1 MAQIPQINNPITSK
15 NYNYSPRQQQDE
27 NTEPFDIVKLTGV
40 GGAGVNSDSASK
52 SRLEMG
58 NRELIPLQV
67 QVAKDPTLAVEML
80 KDLLNVEILN
90 QALVT
95 GHTELY
101 GSLQDL
107 AKALYVTPEE
117 LVEEIQNQEQQN
129 TMFSGHEFYDVL
141 REVAQTTS
149 DPNTKELIGNL
160 LKSINFAQNKEE
172 ILGAL
177 RANLKFLS
185 EYYSPNEKL
194 SARLFDLSQK
204 WGADDADKFFEALKA
219 ETLAIL
225 KDVSGSLLNDDKTQM
240 LIPLI
245 THNLSRYNNNPYMCK
260 EFFNLLLTQISSGTL
275 RESLKNSFNRLYSAI
290 FDKKP
295 MQDPST
301 MEDIAKM
308 GEQISDNNYTTNP
321 LKNQPLSDNSEE
333 KNLFFN
339 GINEEI
345 QQNSKIL
352 SENIGENAI
361 LSKKPFPIFDEDGNQ
376 IGFQDPNT
384 NRILD
389 ENGNYIPF
397 TPEQPVFDAEGKQLG
412 NFAASEKE
420 PFPIFDEEGNQIG
433 FQDPNINRILDE
445 DGNPIPFTPEQP
457 VFDAEG
463 RQIGFLPQ
471 AMFDEFGSLI
481 TGHPMMDE
489 EGGFLPYPVGA
500 QVFDENGNSLGFL
513 ADALFDE
520 NGDAIQ
526 QTLVDINGNPTAFI
540 PKFPVY
546 DENGEQVGFTPHLFS
561 QNGNPVLNQP
571 LIDENGN
578 IIPFVPALPL
588 YDESG
593 EVVAYQPRA
602 LFDEN
607 GVPFL
612 QPLVDGD
619 GYPLR
624 SLPQEPVFNSI
635 GEQYGFRVKLFD
647 RDGKRILSEQI
658 FDMDGNPIGEGAEE
672 EPHEIT
678 GWHKFLNETMSETGY
693 TQQLKGSGYNIE
705 SILAGYNRGKFS
717 GTDALKILIDGLFIS
732 KDDPEI
738 QAQVSL
744 MHSDFEKINTM
755 QELIDC
761 LNSLLRDMPDM
772 PLRERLYGVFVE
784 IIDRMAV
791 KSELPQHGIRPPV
804 SSTLDNLTDFIQTNI
819 NNPALKSLDSFN
831 ASNLLQS
838 LLNAPGVF
846 TPLAHYILPLE
857 VANTRAF
864 GELWVDNDENN
875 PNNTPGTQ
883 RNYHLFLTFDVE
895 SIGRFELD
903 MYALGENVN
912 LSMLYP
918 PRFEREVE
926 PMKDRVNKIIR
937 NIGYKT
943 QNFETAPLKKPHN
956 LVEVFPKITDKRI
969 TLNKRV

>member
-15 NYNYSPRQQQDE
+15 NYNYSPRQQDA

-40 GGAGVNSDSASK
+40 GGAGGNSDPASK
-52 SRLEMG
+52 NRLEMG

-80 KDLLNVEILN
+80 KDLLNVEVLN

-101 GSLQDL
+101 GSLQNL
-107 AKALYVTPEE
+107 AKELYVTSDE

-160 LKSINFAQNKEE
+160 LKSINFAQNKNE

-194 SARLFDLSQK
+194 SQKLLDLSQK
-204 WGADDADKFFEALKA
+204 WGADDADKYFEMLKSD
-219 ETLAIL
+219 TLAIL

-260 EFFNLLLTQISSGTL
+260 EYFNLLLTQISSGTL

-290 FDKKP
+290 FDKNP
-295 MQDPST
+295 MQDPHT
-301 MEDIAKM
+301 MEEIAKM

-321 LKNQPLSDNSEE
+321 LKNQPLSHNSEE
-333 KNLFFN
+333 KNLIFN
-339 GINEEI
+339 EVNDEI

-352 SENIGENAI
+352 AENISEIATSNKEPI
-361 LSKKPFPIFDEDGNQ
+361 PIFDQ
-376 IGFQDPNT
+376 
-384 NRILD
+384 
-389 ENGNYIPF
+389 
-397 TPEQPVFDAEGKQLG
+397 
-412 NFAASEKE
+412 
-420 PFPIFDEEGNQIG
+420 EGNQIG
-433 FQDPNINRILDE
+433 FQDPNINRLLDE
-445 DGNPIPFTPEQP
+445 NGNVIPFTPDQP

-463 RQIGFLPQ
+463 KQVGFIPQ
-471 AMFDEFGSLI
+471 AMFDEYGSLI
-481 TGHPMMDE
+481 TGHPLMDE
-489 EGGFLPYPVGA
+489 DGNFIPYAAKTP
-500 QVFDENGNSLGFL
+500 VFDEDGGNIGYMAQQLY
-513 ADALFDE
+513 DE
-520 NGDAIQ
+520 NGDVIR
-526 QTLVDINGNPTAFI
+526 QTLVDANGNPTAFM
-540 PKFPVY
+540 PKFAVY
-546 DENGEQVGFTPHLFS
+546 DENGEQVGFSANLFS
-561 QNGNPVLNQP
+561 QSGNLVLNQP
-571 LIDENGN
+571 LIDINGN
-578 IIPFVPALPL
+578 ILPFVPALPL
-588 YDESG
+588 YDQDG
-593 EVVAYQPRA
+593 NIAAYQPRA

-607 GVPFL
+607 GNPIM
-612 QPLVDGD
+612 QPLVDGA
-619 GYPLR
+619 GYPLVTI
-624 SLPQEPVFNSI
+624 PQEPVLNEL
-635 GEQYGFRVKLFD
+635 GEQIGYRAKLFD
-647 RDGKRILSEQI
+647 RNGNRVLGEQV
-658 FDMDGNPIGEGAEE
+658 FDVDGNPISENSEE
-672 EPHEIT
+672 SHEIT
-678 GWHKFLNETMSETGY
+678 GWHKFLNDLMSRSGY
-693 TQQLKGSGYNIE
+693 TQQLKSMGYNIE
-705 SILAGYNRGKFS
+705 SILAGYNRGRFS
-717 GTDALKILIDGLFIS
+717 GMDALKALIEGLFMA
-732 KDDPEI
+732 KDDPEA
-738 QAQVSL
+738 QAQASL
-744 MHSDFEKINTM
+744 MSDDFAKVNTM
-755 QELIDC
+755 QEMIDG
-761 LNSLLRDMPDM
+761 LNSLLRDMPDI

-784 IIDRMAV
+784 IVDKMAV

-903 MYALGENVN
+903 MYALGEDVN
-912 LSMLYP
+912 LSLLYP
-918 PRFEREVE
+918 PRFEREIE
-926 PMKDRVNKIIR
+926 PMKDRVNKIIK
-937 NIGYKT
+937 NIGYRA